1 MRDVPALRL
10 PGDPSLRRVVLR
22 TVSTQ
27 AQPDLPGID
36 AYRHWK
42 PEAQQKALEA
52 LRQAQNNAWTPF
64 FCRDRQCNGHAHVRL
79 TKPGGPCPSPNGHVW
94 NWVGAA
100 WVCGIPGKPDSGCGA
115 VGEETDGDWLWEH
128 ARVDQRPPRWAEDW
142 QNFVMSGGR
151 GSGKTRT
158 GSEVTH
164 KASAITPNVTLIGA
178 TSQALRET
186 MIEGRSGILA
196 TAKPGSRPTWE
207 PSRKRLVWPNGC
219 VGMGYSAEE
228 PDRLRGPEHG
238 FVWTDEPAHYPL
250 IHDVWSNM
258 EFGLRVKDSYGRD
271 PKVML
276 TSTPKPTKW
285 MKDLVKEPI
294 TVVRR
299 VATYLNIQNLTEGY
313 RRNVIGKHEGTRL
326 GRQELYGEIIEDV
339 EGALWTY
346 GIINTVEDHPHL
358 TRIGIGVDPAGST
371 DKRADETGI
380 IVEGYGG
387 KKGYVLAD
395 LTGKY
400 TPAQW
405 GREVWKAV
413 KDFRADV
420 IVAEKNYGGQMVK
433 HVLESTKPDD
443 VDARVVLVD
452 SRRGKELR
460 AEPVVARYEQKRTW
474 HVGDRGDLHDLEDE
488 MTSWVP
494 GEGKSPNRVD
504 ALVHVDTYLA
514 KGNGATSVA
523 SPVDL
528 GPIRGRVSRLRS
540 PFGYQN

>member
-1 MRDVPALRL
+1 M
-10 PGDPSLRRVVLR
+10 VVHQ
-22 TVSTQ
+22 VSTQ
-27 AQPDLPGID
+27 PQSDVPGLD
-36 AYRHWK
+36 AYKHWK
-42 PEAQQKALEA
+42 PDAQQKALEA

-64 FCRDRQCNGHAHVRL
+64 FCRDRLCSGHAHVTL
-79 TKPGGPCPSPNGHVW
+79 KTKGKAKCPSPNGHVW
-94 NWVGAA
+94 NYIGAA

-115 VGEETDGDWLWEH
+115 VGQEVDGTWLWEH
-128 ARVDQRPPRWAEDW
+128 ARMDQRPPRWADDW

-158 GSEVTH
+158 GSEITH
-164 KASAITPNVTLIGA
+164 KASNITPNITLVGA
-178 TSQALRET
+178 TSQALREV

-196 TAKPGSRPTWE
+196 TAKPGERPTWE

-219 VGMGYSAEE
+219 VGMGFSAEE
-228 PDRLRGPEHG
+228 PDRLRGPESG

-250 IHDVWSNM
+250 INDVWSNL
-258 EFGLRVKDSYGRD
+258 EFGLRIKDKYGRD

-285 MKDLVKEPI
+285 MKELVAEPI

-346 GIINTVEDHPHL
+346 GIINTVDDHPHL

-371 DKRADETGI
+371 SKRADETGI
-380 IVEGYGG
+380 IVEGYADRN
-387 KKGYVLAD
+387 GYVLAD

-413 KDFRADV
+413 KDFSADI

-433 HVLESTKPDD
+433 HVLETTKPSN

-460 AEPVVARYEQKRTW
+460 AEPVVARYEQHRTW
-474 HVGDRGDLHDLEDE
+474 HVGARGTLTDLEDE

-494 GEGKSPNRVD
+494 GPGSPSPNRVD

-514 KGNGATSVA
+514 RGNGPTSAA
-523 SPVDL
+523 SPADL
-528 GPIRGRVSRLRS
+528 GPIKGRIGRLRS